1 MPLWAA
7 SGDVV
12 AAPCRGSTVAALG
25 IPRLT
30 TAELTTERSSDDRDA
45 HTGVS
50 EDGDRITTAV

>member
-1 MPLWAA
+1 M
-7 SGDVV
+7 
-12 AAPCRGSTVAALG
+12 AALG

-45 HTGVS
+45 HIGIS